1 MAGRG
6 GYALAMERLP
16 AASRR
21 FWAWYQQHYLATLV
35 ITSAV
40 FLLQIFHLYWL
51 FTDVIVE
58 RLTGRSVFAF
68 PQSGMIVY
76 VLADYLEIPALVSAS
91 LLYVYELRRGVR
103 LRSLFFLVL
112 LNTQWIHMLWITDDV
127 VVRTLSNTSLF
138 SWGASVAWIAI
149 LIDYLEVPVIVD
161 TLHKIYLQRGV
172 LMRRLRR
179 RLGVEPPAAPPAP
192 PAAPFPKPPAA
203 PRPAE
208 RPGHQGRLVRY
219 V

>member
-1 MAGRG
+1 MAGG
-6 GYALAMERLP
+6 GAYALTMERVL
-16 AASRR
+16 AASRS
-21 FWAWYQQHYLATLV
+21 FWAWYQRHYLATLV

-51 FTDVIVE
+51 FTDVIME
-58 RLTGRSVFAF
+58 RLTGRSYFAF

-91 LLYVYELRRGVR
+91 LLYVFELRRGIR

-127 VVRTLSNTSLF
+127 VVRTFSSTSLF

-161 TLHKIYLQRGV
+161 TLYKIYMQRRV
-172 LMRRLRR
+172 FMRRLRR
-179 RLGVEPPAAPPAP
+179 RLGIEPPAEPHSKPFSEPPG
-192 PAAPFPKPPAA
+192 A
-203 PRPAE
+203 PRPPE
-208 RPGHQGRLVRY
+208 RPGQQGRLVRY